1 MDERKK
7 KAYDAFYA
15 ALRDGASQGAV
26 LDAVAEPI
34 MDDLMRLIN
43 QYGYGLWPMIVIAMT
58 VAAGALKKQLPPDIQ
73 IAVDEMV
80 KSSAAVAI
88 VGRKP
93 KPEGGGGLAMRDPI
107 EREDAI
113 RAVEKAVG
121 QGLAATAEDLK
132 EVLEGLPR
140 ADDDSVEA
148 HLLRYCRDGR
158 VHVAVYTINGGQIHG
173 VIAGYD
179 DAMLMI
185 RVEDRV
191 KYVYRHAVSTI
202 VPEADPTKGRNG
214 DVSNG

>member
-93 KPEGGGGLAMRDPI
+93 KPEGGGAG
-107 EREDAI
+107 DA
-113 RAVEKAVG
+113 
-121 QGLAATAEDLK
+121 
-132 EVLEGLPR
+132 
-140 ADDDSVEA
+140 
-148 HLLRYCRDGR
+148 
-158 VHVAVYTINGGQIHG
+158 
-173 VIAGYD
+173 
-179 DAMLMI
+179 
-185 RVEDRV
+185 
-191 KYVYRHAVSTI
+191 
-202 VPEADPTKGRNG
+202 
-214 DVSNG
+214 

>member
-1 MDERKK
+1 
-7 KAYDAFYA
+7 
-15 ALRDGASQGAV
+15 
-26 LDAVAEPI
+26 
-34 MDDLMRLIN
+34 
-43 QYGYGLWPMIVIAMT
+43 
-58 VAAGALKKQLPPDIQ
+58 
-73 IAVDEMV
+73 
-80 KSSAAVAI
+80 
-88 VGRKP
+88 
-93 KPEGGGGLAMRDPI
+93 MRDPI
-107 EREDAI
+107 EREG
-113 RAVEKAVG
+113 AVCAVVEAVN
-121 QGLAATAEDLK
+121 QGLAVTAEDLK

-140 ADDDSVEA
+140 ADDDSAEA

-158 VHVAVYTINGGQIHG
+158 VHVAVYTINGVQIHG